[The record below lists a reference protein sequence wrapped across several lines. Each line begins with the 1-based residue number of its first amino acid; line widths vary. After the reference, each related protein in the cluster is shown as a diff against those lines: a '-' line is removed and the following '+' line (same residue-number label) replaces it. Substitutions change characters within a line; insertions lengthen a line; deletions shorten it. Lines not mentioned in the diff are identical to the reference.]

1 MINYIMQ
8 NSNKKS
14 FFEGGEYMDIS
25 NNIRILRKKRGL
37 NQFELSEE
45 IGVSVDS
52 VRRWESNKQFP
63 RADELRNLAS
73 VLGVTVDELLNGS
86 ESNKIK
92 ITLVYDWDKM
102 REGSI
107 DMNMND
113 FELILG
119 SQGQIGL
126 KGSGKFTSKED
137 INEFL
142 SRVKEQLEIAFSAQ
156 LQRGAIQEA

>member
-1 MINYIMQ
+1 MINNEFSQ
-8 NSNKKS
+8 RLQ
-14 FFEGGEYMDIS
+14 E
-25 NNIRILRKKRGL
+25 LRKREGFSQAKL
-37 NQFELSEE
+37 AELV
-45 IGVSVDS
+45 GVSFMT
-52 VRRWESNKQFP
+52 VRRWECGEVIP
-63 RADELRNLAS
+63 RLNEIRRLS
-73 VLGVTVDELLNGS
+73 EVLHQTIDELLNSS

-107 DMNMND
+107 DMNMNMND

-126 KGSGKFTSKED
+126 KGSGKFTSRED

-142 SRVKEQLEIAFSAQ
+142 SRVKEQLEVSFSAQ
-156 LQRGAIQEA
+156 LQRGAIQEV

>member
-1 MINYIMQ
+1 MINNEFSRRLQ
-8 NSNKKS
+8 
-14 FFEGGEYMDIS
+14 E
-25 NNIRILRKKRGL
+25 LRKREGFSQAKL
-37 NQFELSEE
+37 AELV
-45 IGVSVDS
+45 GVSFMT
-52 VRRWESNKQFP
+52 VRRWECGEVIP
-63 RADELRNLAS
+63 RLNEIKRLSEILHQ
-73 VLGVTVDELLNGS
+73 TIDELLNGS

>member
-1 MINYIMQ
+1 MINNEFSQ
-8 NSNKKS
+8 RLQ
-14 FFEGGEYMDIS
+14 E
-25 NNIRILRKKRGL
+25 LRKREGFSQAKL
-37 NQFELSEE
+37 AELV
-45 IGVSVDS
+45 GVSFMT
-52 VRRWESNKQFP
+52 VRRWECGEVIP
-63 RADELRNLAS
+63 RLNEIRRLS
-73 VLGVTVDELLNGS
+73 EVLHQTIDELLNSS

-107 DMNMND
+107 DMNMNMND

-126 KGSGKFTSKED
+126 KGSGKFTSRED

-142 SRVKEQLEIAFSAQ
+142 SRVKEQLEVAFSAQ
-156 LQRGAIQEA
+156 LQRGAIQEV